1 MEKIVKQY
9 AVLTKPGIVVG
20 NLLTM
25 VAGFAAASRGYWD
38 VPLFFWTLFGLSLVI
53 MSACVWNNYID
64 RELDGKMMRTR
75 ERPLVIGT
83 ISPQEAKIFGTCLIV
98 LGVMILGIGTNIL
111 ATFTALFG
119 FIIYVFAYSF
129 SKYRLSEATFV
140 GSLAGAVPPV
150 VGYAAVTGS
159 LDLTA
164 FFLFLI
170 LISWQM
176 PHFFAIAIYRL
187 EDYKNGSIPV
197 APAERSMK
205 ATKCSMF
212 FYVLAFT
219 VLSFLFEPYLSVI
232 GFVWLSLALMGFF
245 TKDDRLWARKMFFFS
260 LVVIMVFSLWLI
272 GMSYMRCF

>member
-25 VAGFAAASRGYWD
+25 AAGFAAASRGYWN

-140 GSLAGAVPPV
+140 GSLAGAIPPV

-197 APAERSMK
+197 ATAERSMK